1 MLRPSAGST
10 LLRTSSW
17 CRFDLPPSTPAIG
30 GREHGNISEADGGIN
45 GGGPNRHARGGQA
58 RAHRGSCSPDSQH
71 DAQVNRRHSL
81 CCRCQRRLQSF
92 DIRTQIRLPAA
103 GTTAFGAMLIGDF
116 LVDSSEGRRG
126 ETHHRHGRELGDTK
140 DIAERHHD
148 GTMHLCAGRFAVRI
162 WLHKSLRPLPCSR
175 MADGRAATTRSE
187 VNSAWSAYARDRYA
201 LMQPPSSCC
210 ACLVP

>member
-1 MLRPSAGST
+1 MRLCFAHPPGARCCARAHGAGSICPHRRQRSVGANTVIFPEQTAGST
-10 LLRTSSW
+10 AADPTA
-17 CRFDLPPSTPAIG
+17 T
-30 GREHGNISEADGGIN
+30 HEA
-45 GGGPNRHARGGQA
+45 ARL
-58 RAHRGSCSPDSQH
+58 AHIGSCSPDSQH

-175 MADGRAATTRSE
+175 MADGRAATMRSE

-201 LMQPPSSCC
+201 LMQPPSSC
-210 ACLVP
+210 